1 VLGITIAASVLGRAN
16 VQAAL
21 TAVTVFAAVFVA
33 YSVLQLASA
42 RRATAQAPAEA

>member
-1 VLGITIAASVLGRAN
+1 VL
-16 VQAAL
+16 
-21 TAVTVFAAVFVA
+21 VA